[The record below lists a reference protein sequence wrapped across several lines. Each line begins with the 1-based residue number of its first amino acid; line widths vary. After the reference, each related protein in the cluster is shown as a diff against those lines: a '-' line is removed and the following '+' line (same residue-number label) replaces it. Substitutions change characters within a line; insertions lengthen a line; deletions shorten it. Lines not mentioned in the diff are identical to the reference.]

1 MTDYILQ
8 GVMLILT
15 GLAGFIVKTVKDY
28 LFKEG
33 GEKALRIVEIVA
45 KNAVNAVE
53 QIANEDAKGEQKLNA
68 AKTKVKKGLEQ
79 YNIYL
84 SDSQL
89 EMFIEAAVKEMND
102 SWKGESK

>member
-15 GLAGFIVKTVKDY
+15 GFAGFIVKTVKDY

-33 GEKALRIVEIVA
+33 GEKALKIVEIVA

-53 QIANEDAKGEQKLNA
+53 QIANEDEKGEQKLNA
-68 AKTKVKKGLEQ
+68 AKTKVKKALEQ

-84 SDSQL
+84 TDSQL
-89 EMFIEAAVKEMND
+89 EMFIESAVKEMND
-102 SWKGESK
+102 TWKGENK

>member
-1 MTDYILQ
+1 MNDVILQ
-8 GVMLILT
+8 GIMLILT
-15 GLAGFIVKTVKDY
+15 GFVGFIVKTIKDY

-53 QIANEDAKGEQKLNA
+53 QITDEYTDSEQKLTD
-68 AKTKVKKGLEQ
+68 AKTKVKKALEQ

-84 SDSQL
+84 TDSQL
-89 EMFIEAAVKEMND
+89 EMFIESAVKEMND
-102 SWKGESK
+102 SWKGENK

>member
-1 MTDYILQ
+1 MNDTLVQ
-8 GVMLILT
+8 GLMLILT
-15 GLAGFIVKTVKDY
+15 GLAGFVVKTVKDY

-33 GEKALRIVEIVA
+33 GAKALRIVEILA

-53 QIANEDAKGEQKLNA
+53 QIAAADEQGDKKFELAKA
-68 AKTKVKKGLEQ
+68 KVKRGLEN

-84 SDSQL
+84 TDSQL

-102 SWKGESK
+102 TWKGENK

>member
-1 MTDYILQ
+1 MNDVIIQ
-8 GVMLILT
+8 AAMLILT

-53 QIANEDAKGEQKLNA
+53 QIANEDAKDEQKLNA

-102 SWKGESK
+102 NWKGKNK